1 MRTILIAESE
11 LIISL
16 DIKIFLERNNF
27 LITGIVS
34 TTDDLIKKYKLHQ
47 PDLVITHLH
56 LKGSITGEE
65 AIKQICSL
73 DSTPVIIIS
82 SSTIRKLKKISASLN
97 QCWVIAKPFDG
108 NELLKLVKKI
118 FAVKKSSL

>member
-16 DIKIFLERNNF
+16 DIKIFLEKNNY

-34 TTDDLIKKYKLHQ
+34 TTDDLIKEYKLHP

-56 LKGSITGEE
+56 LKGSIMGEE

-73 DSTPVIIIS
+73 DTTPVIIIS
-82 SSTIRKLKKISASLN
+82 SSTIRKLKKITASVVN
-97 QCWVIAKPFDG
+97 
-108 NELLKLVKKI
+108 KKAALTDPSE
-118 FAVKKSSL
+118 FHKYKY